1 MLQHIY
7 IFSLQPKTN
16 TILMTWP
23 KKKTKITIL
32 TSKQRPLTCNIN

>member
-23 KKKTKITIL
+23 KKKKKKKL
-32 TSKQRPLTCNIN
+32 QS